1 MGTLNIETNSI
12 DVIKKLALQLPD
24 SRWAVWQSVPREG
37 GKVGKIPHK
46 LSASKLIKIGH
57 DDPSQWVDFD
67 TAAQA

>member
-37 GKVGKIPHK
+37 GKVGKIPHSGLILTLQLIGLMLVIAK
-46 LSASKLIKIGH
+46 L
-57 DDPSQWVDFD
+57 
-67 TAAQA
+67 QA